1 MNSKGTILVIASS
14 AETLTLRSG
23 EQEPIGYYLN
33 ELVIPVKAALDDGYE
48 MVLATPKGNRPTMDP
63 MSVVAAHFGNSQEAL
78 RQALEF
84 ANTYPAMQN
93 PRSFRSVIDGGLD
106 RYVGL
111 FAPGGHPPMV
121 DLMQDLELGEI
132 LRHMHSTSKTTALLC
147 HGPIAIA
154 AAMPNAREFRA
165 ALVAGKTEEAK
176 ELAIGWQYA
185 GYRMTVFS
193 NDEERYA
200 EQHYL
205 GGGQVPFYPNDALRI
220 AGGNIS
226 ISSKGIFQPFVVEDR
241 ELITGQNPPSDHE
254 IASRFVQALN
264 RATVATVAAV

>member
-1 MNSKGTILVIASS
+1 MDTKGTILVIASS
-14 AETLTLRSG
+14 ATTLTLRSG
-23 EQEPIGYYLN
+23 KEEPIGYYLN
-33 ELVIPVKAALDDGYE
+33 ELAIPVKAALDDGYE
-48 MVLATPKGNRPTMDP
+48 MVLATPKGDRPTMDP
-63 MSVVAAHFGNSQEAL
+63 MSVVPAHFGNSEEAL
-78 RQALEF
+78 LRALEF
-84 ANTYPAMQN
+84 ANTYPALQN

-147 HGPIAIA
+147 HGPVAIA

-165 ALVAGKTEEAK
+165 ALVAGRTDEAK
-176 ELAIGWQYA
+176 ALAVGWQYA

-200 EQHYL
+200 EQNYL
-205 GGGQVPFYPNDALRI
+205 GGGEVPFYPNDALRI

-226 ISSKGIFQPFVVEDR
+226 ISPKGIFQPFVLEDR

-254 IASRFVQALN
+254 IASRFVKALN
-264 RATVATVAAV
+264 RATVGAM